1 MKKGQIFIV
10 IVMLLMVGILSAYK
24 IDMDKMRQGEDVV
37 FSTWG
42 VKYRP
47 SVEETESGEKQ
58 TLKKETIKYNKLEIE
73 SSGEK
78 ISLKVPEDWKYE
90 EISGDTEYKK
100 GVRIYNDNFSGEMD
114 IGFYNGMFGVCGT
127 GLEHKEITLENGQK
141 ISAGYYY
148 DNEWDFIV
156 FESEK
161 GEDAIVSINKGI
173 KGENAERALEIVKS
187 YVKE

>member
-24 IDMDKMRQGEDVV
+24 IDMDKMRKGEDVV

-58 TLKKETIKYNKLEIE
+58 ILKEETLKYNKLEIE

-78 ISLKVPEDWKYE
+78 Y
-90 EISGDTEYKK
+90 
-100 GVRIYNDNFSGEMD
+100 
-114 IGFYNGMFGVCGT
+114 
-127 GLEHKEITLENGQK
+127 H
-141 ISAGYYY
+141 
-148 DNEWDFIV
+148 
-156 FESEK
+156 
-161 GEDAIVSINKGI
+161 
-173 KGENAERALEIVKS
+173 
-187 YVKE
+187 

>member
-24 IDMDKMRQGEDVV
+24 IDMDKMRKGEDVV

-47 SVEETESGEKQ
+47 SVKETESGEKQ

-78 ISLKVPEDWKYE
+78 ISLKVPEDWKYQ
-90 EISGDTEYKK
+90 EILSIKK
-100 GVRIYNDNFSGEMD
+100 A
-114 IGFYNGMFGVCGT
+114 
-127 GLEHKEITLENGQK
+127 LEFIMIIFLAKWTL
-141 ISAGYYY
+141 
-148 DNEWDFIV
+148 DFIMECLEFV
-156 FESEK
+156 
-161 GEDAIVSINKGI
+161 
-173 KGENAERALEIVKS
+173 ERA
-187 YVKE
+187 